1 MLRHRCVTVTS
12 HSTNM
17 SEHVA
22 LQGAHVPETT
32 LCVTFGAPHVRTH
45 FLRLCTSWPDL
56 WASTPPRQPNDP
68 RTSSSG
74 HFAGNQL
81 PHQCHPHPTSGHF
94 LQHPNLRF
102 AVSSVGGG
110 AMHMER
116 PDDVG
121 REAGIGRN
129 RNRKEPTIFRA
140 CP

>member
-1 MLRHRCVTVTS
+1 MIRRRCVKVTS

-22 LQGAHVPETT
+22 LQGAHVSEAI

-45 FLRLCTSWPDL
+45 FRCLCTSWPDL

-68 RTSSSG
+68 RTSPSG
-74 HFAGNQL
+74 HFSGNQP
-81 PHQCHPHPTSGHF
+81 PHQWHQHRTSGHF
-94 LQHPNLRF
+94 LQHPDLRF
-102 AVSSVGGG
+102 AVSSVGGS

-121 REAGIGRN
+121 REAGIGRT

-140 CP
+140 RP

>member
-1 MLRHRCVTVTS
+1 MIRRRCVKVTN

-22 LQGAHVPETT
+22 LQGAHAPQTA

-45 FLRLCTSWPDL
+45 FRCLCTSWPDL

-68 RTSSSG
+68 RTSPSG
-74 HFAGNQL
+74 HLLGNQL
-81 PHQCHPHPTSGHF
+81 HQQCGPHPASGQF
-94 LQHPNLRF
+94 LQHPNPRF
-102 AVSSVGGG
+102 VVSSVGGG
-110 AMHMER
+110 AMHMKR

-121 REAGIGRN
+121 REAGIGRT

>member
-1 MLRHRCVTVTS
+1 MIRRRCVKVTS

-45 FLRLCTSWPDL
+45 FRCLCTSWPDL

-68 RTSSSG
+68 RTSPSG
-74 HFAGNQL
+74 HFLGNQL
-81 PHQCHPHPTSGHF
+81 PHQRHPYPTSGHF
-94 LQHPNLRF
+94 LQHPDLRF
-102 AVSSVGGG
+102 AVSSVGGS

-121 REAGIGRN
+121 REAGTERT
-129 RNRKEPTIFRA
+129 RNRKEPTISRA
-140 CP
+140 RP